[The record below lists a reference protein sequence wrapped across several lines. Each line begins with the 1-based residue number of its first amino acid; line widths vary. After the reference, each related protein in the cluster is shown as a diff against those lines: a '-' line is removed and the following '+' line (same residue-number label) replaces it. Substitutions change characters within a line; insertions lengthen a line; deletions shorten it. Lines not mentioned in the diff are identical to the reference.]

1 MHGAD
6 PSRTAAVAPA
16 AGSAAAGSAEGTA
29 AAAAEAAGAGAVAA
43 GVVVG
48 SAAAGGAVAAAAG
61 AESAA
66 AATGAVAGSA
76 AGVRVAAKPGL
87 SVVLD
92 AGAVQQLARRA
103 GLDWANA
110 EGVRRIIVRSGASG
124 GSASVARTG
133 NVEVLTYARSLSTGE
148 IVQPEDLIWAK
159 AAMAPGDAPHDA
171 DQVVGLSARRPLRAG
186 SAVSARDVSAPQ
198 VIATGDIITLTY
210 EAAGMVLS
218 AKAKAMG
225 RATVGE
231 AFAAQNLSSKRTIQA
246 VATGPGQAAVGPA
259 ADQLQ
264 AAPATRYALR

>member
-1 MHGAD
+1 MMSLRRLSLAASLWLGLAAAAQAGQPVSLKAETAD
-6 PSRTAAVAPA
+6 SDGVVTLGDLFDG
-16 AGSAAAGSAEGTA
+16 AGSAAE
-29 AAAAEAAGAGAVAA
+29 
-43 GVVVG
+43 
-48 SAAAGGAVAAAAG
+48 
-61 AESAA
+61 
-66 AATGAVAGSA
+66 
-76 AGVRVAAKPGL
+76 VRVAAKPGL
-87 SVVLD
+87 TVVLD

-124 GSASVARTG
+124 GSASVAPTG

-159 AAMAPGDAPHDA
+159 AAMAPSDATHDA

-186 SAVSARDVSAPQ
+186 SAVSGRDVSAPQ

-225 RATVGE
+225 RAAIGE
-231 AFAAQNLSSKRTIQA
+231 GFAAQNLSSKRTIQA